1 MRYNAN
7 PWLSYRQVATKTA
20 TPGQLVLMLF
30 DGALRFLDKALVG
43 FDLDDPLDS
52 NLAINNN
59 ILKAQE
65 ILRELNMSLN
75 IEKGGEFATT
85 MRRLYNYYD
94 LQLSQ
99 SNLQKDP
106 AGVELVIR
114 LLSVI
119 RGAWAEMLT
128 GNSASTVDLQA
139 DRQLQAA

>member
-1 MRYNAN
+1 MRYNTN

-75 IEKGGEFATT
+75 MEKGGEFATT

-99 SNLQKDP
+99 SNLRKDP
-106 AGVELVIR
+106 SGVDLVIR

-128 GNSASTVDLQA
+128 GNSANTVDLHVE
-139 DRQLQAA
+139 RQLQAA

>member
-1 MRYNAN
+1 MRHSTN
-7 PWLSYRQVATKTA
+7 PWQSYRQVATKTA

-30 DGALRFLDKALVG
+30 DGALRFLDRAMVG

-65 ILRELNMSLN
+65 IIRELNMSLN
-75 IEKGGEFATT
+75 LDKGGEFAVT

-99 SNLQKDP
+99 SNLRKD
-106 AGVELVIR
+106 AEGVKLVIR
-114 LLSVI
+114 LLTVI
-119 RGAWAEMLT
+119 RNAWAEMLA
-128 GNSASTVDLQA
+128 GGGSQVVDQRA
-139 DRQLQAA
+139 EFQLQAA

>member
-7 PWLSYRQVATKTA
+7 PWQSYRQVATKTA

-30 DGALRFLDKALVG
+30 DGALRYLDKALVG

-65 ILRELNMSLN
+65 IIRELNMSLN
-75 IEKGGEFATT
+75 LEQGGEFATT

-106 AGVELVIR
+106 AGVQLVIR

-128 GNSASTVDLQA
+128 GNLANTVDLQA
-139 DRQLQAA
+139 ERQLQAA

>member
-7 PWLSYRQVATKTA
+7 PWQSYRQVATKTA

-75 IEKGGEFATT
+75 MEKGGEFATT

>member
-75 IEKGGEFATT
+75 MEKGGEFATT

-106 AGVELVIR
+106 SGVELVIR

-128 GNSASTVDLQA
+128 GNSANTVDLQA

>member
-1 MRYNAN
+1 MRYNPN

-75 IEKGGEFATT
+75 MEKGGEFATT

-106 AGVELVIR
+106 SGVELVIR

-128 GNSASTVDLQA
+128 GNSANTVDLQA

>member
-75 IEKGGEFATT
+75 MEKGGEFATT

-119 RGAWAEMLT
+119 RGAGAEMLT

>member
-7 PWLSYRQVATKTA
+7 PWQSYRQVATKTA
-20 TPGQLVLMLF
+20 TPGHLVLMLF

-43 FDLDDPLDS
+43 FDLDDPLES

-75 IEKGGEFATT
+75 MELGGEFAAT

-106 AGVELVIR
+106 AGVQLVIR

-128 GNSASTVDLQA
+128 GNSAKTVDVQA
-139 DRQLQAA
+139 ERQLQAA

>member
-7 PWLSYRQVATKTA
+7 PWQSYRQVATKTA

-75 IEKGGEFATT
+75 MELGGEFAAT

-94 LQLSQ
+94 LQLSH

-106 AGVELVIR
+106 AGVQLVIR

-128 GNSASTVDLQA
+128 GNLANTVDLQA
-139 DRQLQAA
+139 ERQLQAA

>member
-7 PWLSYRQVATKTA
+7 PWQSYRQVATKTA

-30 DGALRFLDKALVG
+30 DGALRFLDKALIG

-59 ILKAQE
+59 IIKAQE
-65 ILRELNMSLN
+65 ILRELNSSLN
-75 IEKGGEFATT
+75 MEQGGEFAAT

-106 AGVELVIR
+106 AGVQLVIR

-119 RGAWAEMLT
+119 RGAWAEMLS
-128 GNSASTVDLQA
+128 GNSANTVDVQA
-139 DRQLQAA
+139 ERQLQAA

>member
-7 PWLSYRQVATKTA
+7 PWQSYRQVATKTA

-30 DGALRFLDKALVG
+30 DGALRFLDKALIG

-59 ILKAQE
+59 IIKAQE
-65 ILRELNMSLN
+65 ILRELNSSLN
-75 IEKGGEFATT
+75 MEQGGEFAAT

-99 SNLQKDP
+99 SNLRKDP
-106 AGVELVIR
+106 AGVQLVIR

-119 RGAWAEMLT
+119 RGAWAEMLS
-128 GNSASTVDLQA
+128 GNSANTVDVQA
-139 DRQLQAA
+139 ERQLQAA

>member
-7 PWLSYRQVATKTA
+7 PWQSYRQVATKTA

-65 ILRELNMSLN
+65 IIRELNLSLN
-75 IEKGGEFATT
+75 MEQGGEFATT

-106 AGVELVIR
+106 SGIQLVIR

-128 GNSASTVDLQA
+128 GNSAKTVDVQA
-139 DRQLQAA
+139 ERQLQAA

>member
-7 PWLSYRQVATKTA
+7 PWQSYRQVATKTA

-30 DGALRFLDKALVG
+30 DGALRYLDKALVG

-65 ILRELNMSLN
+65 IIRELNMSLN
-75 IEKGGEFATT
+75 LEQGGEFATT

-106 AGVELVIR
+106 AGVQLVIR

-128 GNSASTVDLQA
+128 GNSANTVDLQA

>member
-7 PWLSYRQVATKTA
+7 PWQSYRQVATKTA

-30 DGALRFLDKALVG
+30 DGALRFLDKALIG

-59 ILKAQE
+59 IIKAQE
-65 ILRELNMSLN
+65 ILRELNSSLN
-75 IEKGGEFATT
+75 MEQGGEFATT

-99 SNLQKDP
+99 SNLRKDP
-106 AGVELVIR
+106 AGVQLVIR

-119 RGAWAEMLT
+119 RGAWAEMLS
-128 GNSASTVDLQA
+128 GNSANTVDVQA
-139 DRQLQAA
+139 ERQLQAA

>member
-7 PWLSYRQVATKTA
+7 PWQSYRQVATKTA

-30 DGALRFLDKALVG
+30 DGALRFLDKALIG

-75 IEKGGEFATT
+75 MEKGGEFATT

>member
-7 PWLSYRQVATKTA
+7 PWQSYRQVATKTA

-75 IEKGGEFATT
+75 MELGGEFAAT

-99 SNLQKDP
+99 SNLKKDP
-106 AGVELVIR
+106 AGVQLVIR

-128 GNSASTVDLQA
+128 GNSAKTVDVQA
-139 DRQLQAA
+139 ERQLQAA

>member
-7 PWLSYRQVATKTA
+7 PWQSYRQVATKTA

-30 DGALRFLDKALVG
+30 DGALRYLDKALVG

-59 ILKAQE
+59 ILKAQD
-65 ILRELNMSLN
+65 IIRELNASLN
-75 IEKGGEFATT
+75 MELGGEFSAT

-94 LQLSQ
+94 SQLSK

-106 AGVELVIR
+106 TGVQLVIR
-114 LLSVI
+114 LLTEI
-119 RGAWAEMLT
+119 RNAWSEMLS
-128 GNSASTVDLQA
+128 GRSTSQVDQHA
-139 DRQLQAA
+139 DLQLQAA

>member
-75 IEKGGEFATT
+75 MEKGGEFATT

>member
-65 ILRELNMSLN
+65 ILRELNVSLN
-75 IEKGGEFATT
+75 MEKGGEFATT

-99 SNLQKDP
+99 SNLRKDP
-106 AGVELVIR
+106 SGVELVIR

-128 GNSASTVDLQA
+128 GNSANTVDLQVEH
-139 DRQLQAA
+139 QLQAA

>member
-75 IEKGGEFATT
+75 MEKGGEFATT

-99 SNLQKDP
+99 SNLKKDP
-106 AGVELVIR
+106 SGVELVIR

-128 GNSASTVDLQA
+128 GNSANTVDLQVE
-139 DRQLQAA
+139 RQLQAA

>member
-7 PWLSYRQVATKTA
+7 PWQSYRQVATKTA

-30 DGALRFLDKALVG
+30 DGALRYLDKALVG

-65 ILRELNMSLN
+65 IIRELNMSLN
-75 IEKGGEFATT
+75 LEQGGEFATT

-106 AGVELVIR
+106 AGIQLVIR

-128 GNSASTVDLQA
+128 GNSANTVDLQA
-139 DRQLQAA
+139 ERQLQAA

>member
-1 MRYNAN
+1 MRHTAN
-7 PWLSYRQVATKTA
+7 PWQSYRQVATKTA

-43 FDLDDPLDS
+43 FELDDPLDS

-65 ILRELNMSLN
+65 IIRELNVSLN
-75 IEKGGEFATT
+75 LEKGGEFALT

-99 SNLQKDP
+99 SNLKKDP
-106 AGVELVIR
+106 SGIQLVVRLLTVIR
-114 LLSVI
+114 D
-119 RGAWAEMLT
+119 AWAEMLAN
-128 GNSASTVDLQA
+128 GSQRSVDRHAEL
-139 DRQLQAA
+139 QLQAA

>member
-30 DGALRFLDKALVG
+30 DGALRLLDKALVG

-75 IEKGGEFATT
+75 MEKGGEFATT

-128 GNSASTVDLQA
+128 GNSANTVDLQVEH
-139 DRQLQAA
+139 QLQAA

>member
-7 PWLSYRQVATKTA
+7 PWQSYRQAATKTA

-43 FDLDDPLDS
+43 FDLDDPLES

-75 IEKGGEFATT
+75 MELGGEFAAT

-106 AGVELVIR
+106 AGVQLVIR

-128 GNSASTVDLQA
+128 GNSANTVDLQA
-139 DRQLQAA
+139 ERQLQAA

>member
-75 IEKGGEFATT
+75 MEKGGEFATT

-99 SNLQKDP
+99 SNLRKDP
-106 AGVELVIR
+106 SGVELVIR

-128 GNSASTVDLQA
+128 GNSASTVDLQVE
-139 DRQLQAA
+139 RQLQAA

>member
-7 PWLSYRQVATKTA
+7 PWQSYRQVATKTA

-30 DGALRFLDKALVG
+30 NGALRFLDKALIG

-75 IEKGGEFATT
+75 MEKGGEFAAT

-106 AGVELVIR
+106 AGVQLVIR

-119 RGAWAEMLT
+119 RGAWAEMLS
-128 GNSASTVDLQA
+128 GNSANTVDVQA
-139 DRQLQAA
+139 ERQLQAA

>member
-7 PWLSYRQVATKTA
+7 PWQSYRQVATKTA

-30 DGALRFLDKALVG
+30 DGALRHLDKALVG

-65 ILRELNMSLN
+65 IIRELNMSLN
-75 IEKGGEFATT
+75 LEQGGEFATT

-106 AGVELVIR
+106 AGVQLVIR

-128 GNSASTVDLQA
+128 GNSANTVDLQA
-139 DRQLQAA
+139 ERQLQAA

>member
-30 DGALRFLDKALVG
+30 DGALRLLDKALVG

-75 IEKGGEFATT
+75 MEKGGEFAGT

-119 RGAWAEMLT
+119 RGAWAEMLA

>member
-75 IEKGGEFATT
+75 MEKGGEFATT

-128 GNSASTVDLQA
+128 GNSANTVDLQVEH
-139 DRQLQAA
+139 QLQAA

>member
-1 MRYNAN
+1 MRHTAN
-7 PWLSYRQVATKTA
+7 PWQSYRQVATKTA

-43 FDLDDPLDS
+43 FELDDPLDS

-65 ILRELNMSLN
+65 IIRELNVSLN
-75 IEKGGEFATT
+75 LEGGGEFAVT

-99 SNLQKDP
+99 SNLKKDP
-106 AGVELVIR
+106 TGIHLVIR
-114 LLSVI
+114 LLTVI
-119 RGAWAEMLT
+119 RDAWAEMLA
-128 GNSASTVDLQA
+128 GGAQRSVDRHAEL
-139 DRQLQAA
+139 QLQAA

>member
-1 MRYNAN
+1 MRYNTN

-75 IEKGGEFATT
+75 MEKGGEFATT

-99 SNLQKDP
+99 SNLKKDP
-106 AGVELVIR
+106 SGVELVIR

-128 GNSASTVDLQA
+128 GNSANTVDLQVE
-139 DRQLQAA
+139 RQLQAA

>member
-75 IEKGGEFATT
+75 METGGEFAGT

-119 RGAWAEMLT
+119 RGAWAEMLA